1 MLFDI
6 EINLEN
12 LNGELT
18 NVFDKMELGG
28 GEDETKP
35 NDNNRQLK

>member
-18 NVFDKMELGG
+18 SVFDKMELGG
-28 GEDETKP
+28 GEDETTSVDRS
-35 NDNNRQLK
+35 N

>member
-35 NDNNRQLK
+35 NDNTNKLN

>member
-18 NVFDKMELGG
+18 SVFDKMELGG
-28 GEDETKP
+28 VEDETKP
-35 NDNNRQLK
+35 NDNTNKLN

>member
-18 NVFDKMELGG
+18 SVFDKMELGG
-28 GEDETKP
+28 GEDEVKS
-35 NDNNRQLK
+35 NDNNR